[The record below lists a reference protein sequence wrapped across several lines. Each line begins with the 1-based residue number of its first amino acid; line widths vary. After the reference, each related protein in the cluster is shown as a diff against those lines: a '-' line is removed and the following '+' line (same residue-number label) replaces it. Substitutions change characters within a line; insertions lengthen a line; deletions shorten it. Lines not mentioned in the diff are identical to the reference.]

1 MVLVHYLISL
11 SSHLYN
17 YRTFLSFQGAV
28 GVRLRMYDR
37 ILCFVNCHFAAHLE
51 AVSRRNADF
60 DHVYRTMAFSRQSSS
75 LNSGAGMLRNIF
87 LSCSVAFLAYRFWP
101 IHWSLLLLIS
111 SIAASAS
118 VGVSMPRGGNVR
130 TSFDCCSFFF
140 FAIIL
145 YQSVICNFFKS
156 LRAIFS
162 QAVNTFEAR
171 PELSEADMIVF
182 LGDFN
187 YRLDDITYDETRD
200 FISQRCF
207 DWLREKDQL
216 HTEMEAGN
224 VFQGMREAIIR
235 FPPTYKFER
244 HHAGLAG
251 Q

>member
-1 MVLVHYLISL
+1 VGDVDAAAVPCGFGRAIG
-11 SSHLYN
+11 N
-17 YRTFLSFQGAV
+17 KGAV

-37 ILCFVNCHFAAHLE
+37 VLCFVNCHFAAHLE
-51 AVSRRNADF
+51 AVNRRNADF
-60 DHVYRTMAFSRQSSS
+60 DHVYRTMTFSRQSSS
-75 LNSGAGMLRNIF
+75 LNAGVAGASF
-87 LSCSVAFLAYRFWP
+87 
-101 IHWSLLLLIS
+101 
-111 SIAASAS
+111 
-118 VGVSMPRGGNVR
+118 GVTMPRGGN
-130 TSFDCCSFFF
+130 
-140 FAIIL
+140 AL
-145 YQSVICNFFKS
+145 G
-156 LRAIFS
+156 
-162 QAVNTFEAR
+162 VNTIEAR
-171 PELSEADMIVF
+171 PELSEADMVIF

-244 HHAGLAG
+244 HQAGLAG